1 MESKRAAAEIGDKTL
16 SMEGPGVVL
25 ETRRDGLAF
34 LIFDRPHD
42 KVNLLSAPIVAV
54 LEILIDQAAHDK
66 DMRGMVVMSAKPG
79 SFIAGADVNEIG
91 SLGSIQDAENASR
104 KGHRL
109 FDAIEALPFPVVAA
123 VNGTCLGGGTELALA
138 CHFRIVADDPR
149 VEIGLPEVRLGIIPG
164 WGGTQRL
171 PRLIGIGAALE
182 MILTGR
188 SVDARKAL
196 KLGLADQVAPAEG
209 LFEAA
214 ERLVLEAAEGRRHPR
229 PHASDSTLARL
240 NPIRLARIALTARV
254 ARAGLRRRVN
264 EAHYPAPYRALE
276 SVVHGLHHGLDE
288 GLQREAELLGP
299 LAAGRTSKN
308 LVAIFQMQ
316 RAAKRDPGVDDPA
329 VRPREVRAAAVIGAG
344 VMGGGIAQT
353 LARSG
358 IPVRLKDIDPQALA
372 RGMSAAHDLFR
383 AEAKKGRLTRRECD
397 QKMALIQP
405 TLEYTGMRRCDL
417 AIEAVVESMAI
428 KHLVL
433 REVETVMPDGF
444 VMATNTSS
452 LPIDAIAAPARRPEN
467 VVGLHFFNPV
477 HKMPLVEV
485 IRGPR
490 TSPEAVATAVALAKR
505 IGKTPIVVGDAPGFL
520 VNRILM
526 AYLGEALLMVEEG
539 GMIDEIDRTLLDFGM
554 PMGPLALLDQ
564 IGIDVACHV
573 AGVLSE
579 AFRDRAPRSTA
590 LQILKDKG
598 WLGRKSGRGFYMYAD
613 RADEFD
619 SGAPAGAAGS
629 ADGGA
634 SAGGGPAGGSGPS
647 GGARKRR
654 TRPEGPP
661 RSVNEAVYALISARP
676 RHHEDP
682 GPTETRLVL
691 PMINEAA
698 RCLEAGIVANPSHV
712 DLAMVLGTGFPPFR
726 GGLLRHAD
734 ALGLTAV
741 VQGLEALA
749 GRHGT
754 RFLAARLLLEMARE
768 GRGFH
773 GKN

>member
-1 MESKRAAAEIGDKTL
+1 MDRQPAGAVETGEKTL

-42 KVNLLSAPIVAV
+42 KVNLLSAPLVAV
-54 LEILIDQAAHDK
+54 LEILVDQAAHDK
-66 DMRGMVVMSAKPG
+66 NVRALVVVSAKPG
-79 SFIAGADVNEIG
+79 SFIAGADVNEIRA
-91 SLGSIQDAENASR
+91 LRSIQDAEAASR

-109 FDAIEALPFPVVAA
+109 FDAIEGLPFPVVAA
-123 VNGTCLGGGTELALA
+123 INGTCLGGGTELILA
-138 CHFRIVADDPR
+138 CHFRIAADDPR

-171 PRLIGIGAALE
+171 PRLVGITPALDL
-182 MILTGR
+182 ILTGR
-188 SVDARKAL
+188 SLDARRASKI
-196 KLGLADQVAPAEG
+196 GLVDEIAPPEY
-209 LFEAA
+209 LLDAA
-214 ERLVLEAAEGRRHPR
+214 ERLAVDAAEGRRRPR
-229 PHASDSTLARL
+229 RPGGGESPVARL
-240 NPIRLARIALTARV
+240 NPVRLGRV
-254 ARAGLRRRVN
+254 ALSAQIARRTLRRRVN
-264 EAHYPAPYRALE
+264 ETHYPAPYRALE
-276 SVVHGLHHGLDE
+276 AVVYGLRHGMEAGLR
-288 GLQREAELLGP
+288 QEAELLGP

-308 LVAIFQMQ
+308 LVSVFLMQ
-316 RAAKRDPGVDDPA
+316 REARRDPGVEDPA

-358 IPVRLKDIDPQALA
+358 VPVRLKDIELGALA
-372 RGMSAAHDLFR
+372 RGMRAAHDLYR
-383 AEAKKGRLTRRECD
+383 AEIRKGRISRRESE
-397 QKMALIQP
+397 QKLALIQP
-405 TLEYTGMRRCDL
+405 TLEYTGLRRCDVV
-417 AIEAVVESMAI
+417 IEAVVESLAV
-428 KHLVL
+428 KHQVL
-433 REVETVMPDGF
+433 REVEAVAHEGF
-444 VMATNTSS
+444 IFATNTSS
-452 LPIDAIAAPARRPEN
+452 LPIDAIAGPARHPED

-526 AYLGEALLMVEEG
+526 TYLGEALLMVEEG
-539 GMIDEIDRTLLDFGM
+539 GMIDEIDRVMLDFGM

-564 IGIDVACHV
+564 IGIDVANHV

-579 AFRDRAPRSTA
+579 EFRDRAPRSTA

-598 WLGRKSGRGFYMYAD
+598 WLGRKSGRGFYIYPG
-613 RADEFD
+613 
-619 SGAPAGAAGS
+619 GAE
-629 ADGGA
+629 DGG
-634 SAGGGPAGGSGPS
+634 GGSRG
-647 GGARKRR
+647 RR
-654 TRPEGPP
+654 GPEGRP
-661 RSVNEAVYALISARP
+661 RVANEAAYELISPRP
-676 RHHEDP
+676 RQPIDP

-698 RCLEAGIVANPSHV
+698 RCLEAGIVARPARV

-734 ALGLTAV
+734 GLGLMAV

-749 GRHGT
+749 GRHGP

-768 GRGFH
+768 GKAFFE
-773 GKN
+773 KD

>member
-1 MESKRAAAEIGDKTL
+1 MDPKQAPAAEVGDRTL

-34 LIFDRPHD
+34 LILDKPQD
-42 KVNLLSAPIVAV
+42 KVNLLSAPVVAV
-54 LEILIDQAAHDK
+54 LEILVDQAAHDK
-66 DMRGMVVMSAKPG
+66 DVRGLVVMSAKPA
-79 SFIAGADVNEIG
+79 SFIAGADVNEIRA
-91 SLGSIQDAENASR
+91 LGSIQDAENASR

-123 VNGTCLGGGTELALA
+123 INGTCLGGGTELALA
-138 CHFRIVADDPR
+138 CHFRIAADDPR

-171 PRLIGIGAALE
+171 PRLAGIAPALD

-188 SVDARKAL
+188 SLDARKAL
-196 KLGLADQVAPAEG
+196 KIGLVDEIAPAES
-209 LFEAA
+209 LLEAA
-214 ERLVLEAAEGRRHPR
+214 ERLVVDAAEGRRHPR
-229 PHASDSTLARL
+229 PHRGDSPLARL
-240 NPIRLARIALTARV
+240 NPIRQARV
-254 ARAGLRRRVN
+254 ALAAQIARANLRRRVN

-276 SVVHGLHHGLDE
+276 AVVHGLRHGMDA
-288 GLQREAELLGP
+288 GLRREAELLGP

-308 LVAIFQMQ
+308 LVSIFLMQ
-316 RAAKRDPGVDDPA
+316 RAARRDPGVDDPS
-329 VRPREVRAAAVIGAG
+329 VRPKEVRAAAVIGAG
-344 VMGGGIAQT
+344 VMGGGIAQS

-358 IPVRLKDIDPQALA
+358 IPVRLKDIDPRALS
-372 RGMSAAHDLFR
+372 RGMRAAYDLFR
-383 AEAKKGRLTRRECD
+383 SEVKKGRLSRRECD
-397 QKMALIQP
+397 QKLALIQP
-405 TLEYTGMRRCDL
+405 TLEHTGMRRCDVV
-417 AIEAVVESMAI
+417 IEAVVESIAI

-433 REVETVMPDGF
+433 REIEAVVPEGF
-444 VMATNTSS
+444 IFATNTSS
-452 LPIDAIAAPARRPEN
+452 LPIDAIAAPARRPED

-526 AYLGEALLMVEEG
+526 TYLGEALLMVEEG
-539 GMIDEIDRTLLDFGM
+539 AMIDEIDRTLLDFGM

-598 WLGRKSGRGFYMYAD
+598 WLGRKSGRGFYIH
-613 RADEFD
+613 
-619 SGAPAGAAGS
+619 P
-629 ADGGA
+629 
-634 SAGGGPAGGSGPS
+634 GGGDEGAEGGEGRRRSGRK
-647 GGARKRR
+647 GARRS
-654 TRPEGPP
+654 EGPP
-661 RSVNEAVYALISARP
+661 RVVNEAVYGLISARP

-734 ALGLTAV
+734 TLGLTAV

-749 GRHGT
+749 GRYGT
-754 RFLAARLLLEMARE
+754 RFLATRLLLEMARE
-768 GRGFH
+768 GRAFH
-773 GKN
+773 ERD

>member
-1 MESKRAAAEIGDKTL
+1 MDPKQASAAEAGDKTL

-42 KVNLLSAPIVAV
+42 KVNLLSAPVVAV
-54 LEILIDQAAHDK
+54 LEILVDQAARDK
-66 DMRGMVVMSAKPG
+66 DVRGMVVMSAKPA
-79 SFIAGADVNEIG
+79 SFIAGADVNEI
-91 SLGSIQDAENASR
+91 SALGSIQDAENASR

-109 FDAIEALPFPVVAA
+109 FDAIEALPFPVVA
-123 VNGTCLGGGTELALA
+123 VINGTCLGGGTELALA
-138 CHFRIVADDPR
+138 CHFRIAADDPR

-171 PRLIGIGAALE
+171 PRLTGIAHALDL
-182 MILTGR
+182 ILTGR

-196 KLGLADQVAPAEG
+196 KMGLVDQIAPAES
-209 LFEAA
+209 LLEAA
-214 ERLVLEAAEGRRHPR
+214 ERLVVDAAEGRRHPR
-229 PHASDSTLARL
+229 PHPGDSPLARL
-240 NPIRLARIALTARV
+240 NPIRLARVALPAQV
-254 ARAGLRRRVN
+254 ARAGLRRRVD

-276 SVVHGLHHGLDE
+276 AVVHGLRHGMDA
-288 GLQREAELLGP
+288 GLRREAELLGP

-308 LVAIFQMQ
+308 LVSIFLMQ
-316 RAAKRDPGVDDPA
+316 RAARRDPGVDDPS

-344 VMGGGIAQT
+344 VMGGGIAQA

-358 IPVRLKDIDPQALA
+358 IPVRLKDIDPLALS
-372 RGMSAAHDLFR
+372 RGMRAAHDLFR
-383 AEAKKGRLTRRECD
+383 SEMKKGRLTRRECD
-397 QKMALIQP
+397 QKLALIQP
-405 TLEYTGMRRCDL
+405 TLEHTGMRRCDVV
-417 AIEAVVESMAI
+417 IEAVVESMAI

-433 REVETVMPDGF
+433 REVEAVVPDGF

-490 TSPEAVATAVALAKR
+490 TSPETVATAVALAKR
-505 IGKTPIVVGDAPGFL
+505 IGKTPVVVGDAPGFL

-526 AYLGEALLMVEEG
+526 TYLGEALLMIEEG
-539 GMIDEIDRTLLDFGM
+539 AMIDEIDRTLLDFGM

-598 WLGRKSGRGFYMYAD
+598 WLGRKSGRGFYIYPGGG
-613 RADEFD
+613 DE
-619 SGAPAGAAGS
+619 GGPGAAAGRSGS
-629 ADGGA
+629 GGGDGG
-634 SAGGGPAGGSGPS
+634 
-647 GGARKRR
+647 
-654 TRPEGPP
+654 RP
-661 RSVNEAVYALISARP
+661 RAVNEAVYGLISARP

-698 RCLEAGIVANPSHV
+698 RCLEAGIVAHPSRV
-712 DLAMVLGTGFPPFR
+712 DLAMVLGPGFPPFR

-734 ALGLTAV
+734 TLGLTAV

-749 GRHGT
+749 GRYGT

-768 GRGFH
+768 GRGFYE
-773 GKN
+773 KN

>member
-1 MESKRAAAEIGDKTL
+1 MEPRQATVPETGEKTL

-42 KVNLLSAPIVAV
+42 KVNLLTAPVVAV

-66 DMRGMVVMSAKPG
+66 NVRGLVLMSAKPA
-79 SFIAGADVNEIG
+79 SFIAGADVNEIR
-91 SLGSIQDAENASR
+91 SLRSIQEAEQASR
-104 KGHRL
+104 KGQRL

-123 VNGTCLGGGTELALA
+123 INGTCLGGGTELSLA
-138 CHFRIVADDPR
+138 CHFRIVADDRR

-171 PRLIGIGAALE
+171 PRLVGIGPGLD

-188 SVDARKAL
+188 SASARRAVAI
-196 KLGLADQVAPAEG
+196 GLADDMAPPET
-209 LFEAA
+209 LLEAA
-214 ERLVLEAAEGRRHPR
+214 EKLVLDAAEGRRRPR
-229 PHASDSTLARL
+229 RRLSDSLVSRV
-240 NPIRLARIALTARV
+240 NPLFQARIALAALIARRNL
-254 ARAGLRRRVN
+254 RARVN

-276 SVVHGLHHGLDE
+276 AVVHGLRGGIDA

-299 LAAGRTSKN
+299 LASGRTSKN
-308 LVAIFQMQ
+308 LVSVFLMQ
-316 RAAKRDPGVDDPA
+316 QAARRDPGVDDPS

-344 VMGGGIAQT
+344 VMGGGIAQA
-353 LARSG
+353 LARAG
-358 IPVRLKDIDPQALA
+358 LPVRLKDIDAVALS
-372 RGMSAAHDLFR
+372 RGLSHAHDLFKDEVR
-383 AEAKKGRLTRRECD
+383 KERLSRREGE
-397 QKMALIQP
+397 QKLDLISP
-405 TLEYTGMRRCDL
+405 TLEYTGLRRCDVV
-417 AIEAVVESMAI
+417 IEAVVESLAV
-428 KHLVL
+428 KHKVL
-433 REVETVMPDGF
+433 REVESAVPEGF
-444 VMATNTSS
+444 LFATNTSS
-452 LPIDAIAAPARRPEN
+452 LPIDAIGAEARRPEE

-477 HKMPLVEV
+477 HKMPLLEV

-490 TSPEAVATAVALAKR
+490 TSQEALATAVALAKR
-505 IGKTPIVVGDAPGFL
+505 IGKIPVVVGDAPGFL

-526 AYLGEALLMVEEG
+526 SYLGEALVMLEEG
-539 GMIDEIDRTLLDFGM
+539 GLIEEIDRVMLDFGM

-564 IGIDVACHV
+564 IGIDVASHV

-579 AFRDRAPRSTA
+579 AFRDRSPRSTA

-598 WLGRKSGRGFYMYAD
+598 WLGRKSGRGFYLYS
-613 RADEFD
+613 
-619 SGAPAGAAGS
+619 SGA

-634 SAGGGPAGGSGPS
+634 AEKSGAGGSGETS
-647 GGARKRR
+647 GARRR
-654 TRPEGPP
+654 SRRPEGPP
-661 RSVNEAVYALISARP
+661 REVNEAVYGLVSARP
-676 RHHEDP
+676 RHHLDA

-698 RCLEAGIVANPSHV
+698 RCLEGGIVANPSRV

-734 ALGLTAV
+734 TLGLTAV

-749 GRHGT
+749 GRHGQ
-754 RFLAARLLLEMARE
+754 RFLATRLLLELARE
-768 GRGFH
+768 GRGFFE
-773 GKN
+773 NE

>member
-1 MESKRAAAEIGDKTL
+1 MDPKQASAAEAGDKTL

-42 KVNLLSAPIVAV
+42 KVNLLSAPVVAV
-54 LEILIDQAAHDK
+54 LEILVDQAARDK
-66 DMRGMVVMSAKPG
+66 DVRGMVVMSAKPA

-91 SLGSIQDAENASR
+91 ALGSIQDAENASR

-109 FDAIEALPFPVVAA
+109 FDAIEALPFPVVA
-123 VNGTCLGGGTELALA
+123 VINGTCLGGGTELALA
-138 CHFRIVADDPR
+138 CHFRIAADDPR

-171 PRLIGIGAALE
+171 PRLTGIAHALDL
-182 MILTGR
+182 ILTGR

-196 KLGLADQVAPAEG
+196 KMGLVDQIAPAES
-209 LFEAA
+209 LLEAA
-214 ERLVLEAAEGRRHPR
+214 ERLVVDAAEGRRRPR
-229 PHASDSTLARL
+229 PHAGDSPLARL
-240 NPIRLARIALTARV
+240 NPIRLARVALTAQV

-264 EAHYPAPYRALE
+264 ETHYPAPYRALE
-276 SVVHGLHHGLDE
+276 AVVHGLRHGMDA
-288 GLQREAELLGP
+288 GLRREAELLGP

-308 LVAIFQMQ
+308 LVSIFLMQ
-316 RAAKRDPGVDDPA
+316 RAARRDPGVDDPS
-329 VRPREVRAAAVIGAG
+329 VRPREVRATAVIGAG
-344 VMGGGIAQT
+344 VMGGGIAQS

-358 IPVRLKDIDPQALA
+358 IPVRLKDIDPLALA
-372 RGMSAAHDLFR
+372 RGMRAAHDLFR
-383 AEAKKGRLTRRECD
+383 SEMNKGRLTRRECD
-397 QKMALIQP
+397 QKLALIQP
-405 TLEYTGMRRCDL
+405 TLEHTGMRRCDVV
-417 AIEAVVESMAI
+417 IEAVVESMAI

-433 REVETVMPDGF
+433 REVEAVVPDGF

-490 TSPEAVATAVALAKR
+490 TSPETVATAVALAKR
-505 IGKTPIVVGDAPGFL
+505 IGKTPVVVGDAPGFL

-526 AYLGEALLMVEEG
+526 TYLGEALLMIEEG
-539 GMIDEIDRTLLDFGM
+539 AMIDEIDRTLLDFGM

-590 LQILKDKG
+590 LLILKDKG
-598 WLGRKSGRGFYMYAD
+598 WLGRKSGRGFYIHPGGGNGDGRDGAEGG
-613 RADEFD
+613 RSGRRGARRSE
-619 SGAPAGAAGS
+619 GAPRA
-629 ADGGA
+629 
-634 SAGGGPAGGSGPS
+634 
-647 GGARKRR
+647 
-654 TRPEGPP
+654 
-661 RSVNEAVYALISARP
+661 VNEAVYGLISARP

-698 RCLEAGIVANPSHV
+698 RCLEAGIVAHPSPV

-734 ALGLTAV
+734 TLGLTAV

-749 GRHGT
+749 GRYGT

-768 GRGFH
+768 GRGFY